1 MAIDR
6 ITAGLNITWL
16 IAISLSLAAPASA
29 QQPLDE
35 VVVTSRKR
43 EESLQEVPLS
53 VAVFTPESLRVR
65 NIQSAYDVATFT
77 PNFSFNRNSVGRRL
91 DAPSIRGQFTPL
103 ANFGTEGNVAF
114 FVDGAY
120 VSGTAGALTVDN
132 LERVEIL
139 RGPQAA
145 KFGRGAF
152 AGAVN
157 YITKTPNPD
166 EIEGQLYLKA
176 GEDSDYKTSGYLSGP
191 LIDDKLLFVASAS
204 WESFDGQWQNT
215 MNPCQPG
222 QPAADSCVRL
232 DPLYRFQWPTG
243 EPVSTVV
250 DDFTDLG
257 GESTWNVT
265 GKLTWNVTENLT
277 VNTKAEY
284 TKSDDEHFA
293 SLFHPALNCFLKTPE
308 TPLLP
313 GWWCGEIKADGLRA
327 IMNIADLREGAT
339 SNYGPNGAPT
349 VSADPAPFIGTQ
361 TESQRYLV
369 EGLLDLGGWDIT
381 AVATTNRQRLESYR
395 DLDRSPYL
403 GPAWA
408 NLFDSGEVQ
417 NWDDHSEEIRVNS
430 PQDKPV
436 RGSAGVYYFNA
447 DNKAYQREFT
457 GFCNRVEYGLPYIN
471 GVPSWTLKASKENL
485 GFFGGLDYDVTED
498 VTVSVEGR
506 YAKDSQEQSAPNGIT
521 ARANYYSFTPRVTV
535 SWQAAED
542 VNLYGLV
549 AKGNK
554 PGGFFYGYFDAPVRR
569 ADTEEALRN
578 GKAIIKEESAW
589 TYELGAKTQWLDRRL
604 TANVTVFYIDWKNQA
619 INEIDLIPWDCS
631 DTGQGAD
638 IPSNFTKNAG
648 KSRVYGSEVELTLAA
663 TDNLVLELN
672 YGLADT
678 ELLDYTS
685 LTLLELTGDGDASGN
700 EAPRVPKNTV
710 TSSATYT
717 LPLGD
722 RGAEWFIRGDYIY
735 NSKTWLDADN
745 LNYVGAL
752 NLFNARVGVNT
763 DAWSASLYVDNLT
776 DDETPLLAT
785 EFPNFN
791 RFPLGVVSAFHIV
804 PRRGRIA
811 GVSLTVNF

>member
-1 MAIDR
+1 MAISR
-6 ITAGLNITWL
+6 IIAGFNLTWL
-16 IAISLSLAAPASA
+16 IALSLSLAAPANA
-29 QQPLDE
+29 QQALDE

-157 YITKTPNPD
+157 YITKTPNSK

-204 WESFDGQWQNT
+204 WESFDGQWQNK
-215 MNPCQPG
+215 MNPCRPG
-222 QPAADSCVRL
+222 QTAADGCVQI
-232 DPLYRFQWPTG
+232 DPRYRAVWPNG
-243 EPVSTVV
+243 QPVSTIK

-265 GKLTWNVTENLT
+265 GKLSWIATENLT
-277 VNTKAEY
+277 INTKAEY

-293 SLFHPALNCFLKTPE
+293 SLFHPELNCYLPTDENPN
-308 TPLLP
+308 LP
-313 GWWCGEIKADGLRA
+313 GWWCGEIKPGGLQA
-327 IMNIADLREGAT
+327 ILNIADLREGAT
-339 SNYGPNGAPT
+339 SNYGANGTPLAT
-349 VSADPAPFIGTQ
+349 AAPAPFIGTQ

-381 AVATTNRQRLESYR
+381 AVATANRQRLESYR

-403 GPAWA
+403 GPVWA
-408 NLFDSGEVQ
+408 NLFDSGELQ
-417 NWDDHSEEIRVNS
+417 TWDDHSEEIRVNS

-447 DNKAYQREFT
+447 DNKASQREFT

-506 YAKDSQEQSAPNGIT
+506 YAKDSPEQSAPNGVT

-554 PGGFFYGYFDAPVRR
+554 PGGFFYGYFDAPVVR
-569 ADTEEALRN
+569 AATEEALRN

-619 INEIDLIPWDCS
+619 INEIDQIPWICADTNQSSLIPN
-631 DTGQGAD
+631 
-638 IPSNFTKNAG
+638 NFTKNAG
-648 KSRVYGSEVELTLAA
+648 KSRVYGSEVEIALAA
-663 TDNLVLELN
+663 TDNLVLEVN

-678 ELLDYTS
+678 KLIDYNS
-685 LTLLELTGDGDASGN
+685 LTLLELTGDGNAAGN

-710 TSSATYT
+710 STSATYT
-717 LPLGD
+717 RPLGD
-722 RGAEWFIRGDYIY
+722 RGAEWFLRGDYVY
-735 NSKTWLDADN
+735 NSKTWLDAEN
-745 LNYVGAL
+745 LTYVGAL

-763 DAWSASLYVDNLT
+763 NGWSASLYVDNLT
-776 DDETPLLAT
+776 DDDTPLLAT

-791 RFPLGVVSAFHIV
+791 RFPTGVVSAFHIV

-811 GVSLTVNF
+811 GVSLTINF